1 MTKSIW
7 WPQEKVVVQRPQTWS
22 TSRILRYASSSFC
35 PTSHGIHSKK
45 NTSLIFINVKW
56 IKMWSSWRRSTWK
69 LGRLDEGPNG
79 RTRPGGNRK
88 KVTELKTGPVVW
100 HISISD
106 YCSIEKIAIVPPLM
120 TNLARKALQ
129 RLRGKPRRKTAI
141 TSYRMKRQVLQWLV
155 RVIEVSTCW
164 SSDLEQSEERQ
175 EIYKPMWDNDLDLVM
190 INSYGLESH
199 GFERINIVEL
209 RQFSEICVSGYFAK
223 VLSLL

>member
-22 TSRILRYASSSFC
+22 SFTSRILRVTSALTLGNITSSSFC
-35 PTSHGIHSKK
+35 PTSHGTHSKK

-56 IKMWSSWRRSTWK
+56 IKMWSSWRSTWK
-69 LGRLDEGPNG
+69 LGRVDEGPNG

-141 TSYRMKRQVLQWLV
+141 TSYR
-155 RVIEVSTCW
+155 I
-164 SSDLEQSEERQ
+164 
-175 EIYKPMWDNDLDLVM
+175 
-190 INSYGLESH
+190 
-199 GFERINIVEL
+199 
-209 RQFSEICVSGYFAK
+209 
-223 VLSLL
+223 